1 MHVDVQQWALLP
13 PPSRKYTV
21 LVKFMRKYG
30 PSIACARIRLSHTY
44 LFVVLSPR
52 TTSRTAHT
60 ALPSVIPPSQAV
72 APARSQ
78 LLPGSIAMHPEQ
90 DVIVPHR
97 GKSYPSR

>member
-1 MHVDVQQWALLP
+1 VGSRLEAKKNLP
-13 PPSRKYTV
+13 TPGTNFNPGPP
-21 LVKFMRKYG
+21 L
-30 PSIACARIRLSHTY
+30 
-44 LFVVLSPR
+44 
-52 TTSRTAHT
+52 HT

-90 DVIVPHR
+90 DFIVPHR